1 MRYEAMRLMQFVFS
15 LSLILLAFLAGL
27 LVGWRRWRPRGP
39 VDHSL
44 AMSAHRATATGSGRT
59 THSVRPDLF
68 APELGSLAGTVDLT
82 EPSSGRL
89 VLPPG
94 ATFSRSPGTD
104 AVSDARVE
112 SDGPRR

>member
-27 LVGWRRWRPRGP
+27 LVGRRRSRPRGP
-39 VDHSL
+39 VDHTL
-44 AMSAHRATATGSGRT
+44 AMAPHQATPAGRARPS
-59 THSVRPDLF
+59 HSVRPDLF